1 MTTKTYSRRDSAT
14 SALRKMG
21 IDKKDY
27 DKFITKVAGGVLC
40 ELGSAQLHLNNAKP
54 KSEKS
59 KEKAKKGGKKT
70 SSRRTVSS
78 VIRGLIEDGLSNKE
92 IWEKVKSEFKLD
104 DAKRSYPAWYRSEMR
119 RKDLA
124 AE

>member
-21 IDKKDY
+21 IDKKHYND
-27 DKFITKVAGGVLC
+27 FITKTDDGFKCDLDA
-40 ELGSAQLHLNNAKP
+40 AK
-54 KSEKS
+54 KSLSGPTEKS
-59 KEKAKKGGKKT
+59 KAQAKKGGKKT
-70 SSRRTVSS
+70 SSRRTASS

-92 IWEKVKSEFKLD
+92 IWEKVKGEFNLD
-104 DAKRSYPAWYRSEMR
+104 EAKRSYPAWYRSEMR
-119 RKDLA
+119 RKGLI